1 MSPAVVPM
9 TNLSIMTKKNLKKSK
24 VAKASKKVQANIKK
38 ARKKRSKASYKNVGR
53 KMFDGKSEEK
63 VVTQLESA
71 FTIGCTDM
79 EACAY
84 ADISKQAL
92 YRYEEKHIEFRERKH
107 ILKENPAMI
116 ARKTIVANLDSNVD
130 TAFKYLERKKKAEF
144 APHSTMIV
152 DESKGH
158 LESDRKK
165 EVAESVRNWEE
176 DVRK

>member
-9 TNLSIMTKKNLKKSK
+9 TNLSIMTKAKVLKLKK
-24 VAKASKKVQANIKK
+24 KASPAIKK
-38 ARKKRSKASYKNVGR
+38 KMAKMRKKRSKASYKNVGR
-53 KMFDGKSEEK
+53 KMFDGKTEDK

-92 YRYEEKHIEFRERKH
+92 YRYEEKHKEFRERKH

-116 ARKTIVANLDSNVD
+116 ARKTIVANLSSNVD
-130 TAFKYLERKKKAEF
+130 TAFKYMERKKKAEF

-165 EVAESVRNWEE
+165 EVAKSVKNWEE